1 MEKHRIKQL
10 IAAYHRAEALTDR
23 EWRNP
28 ARPSGG
34 ITQRHYAASL
44 LAFRIAN
51 KLPAKVARQV
61 APDRIF

>member
-1 MEKHRIKQL
+1 MDKERIKRL
-10 IAAYHRAEALTDR
+10 IAAYRRAEALCDR

-34 ITQRHYAASL
+34 HTQKGRKALH
-44 LAFRIAN
+44 LACEIAL
-51 KLPAKVARQV
+51 KLPEKIARQV